1 MTRRL
6 PASVRPAPAG
16 PGQESVWDYP
26 RPPALMPS
34 TRRIVVR
41 FGSLLIAD
49 STSAWRVL
57 ETSHPPNWYIPT
69 ADIDVHRLRASAA
82 RSTLCEWKGA
92 ATYWDV
98 VGADGDI
105 VEAASW
111 SYQSP
116 TPRFTPITGFL
127 AFMPGRFECSVD
139 GESVVPQAGGF
150 YGGWITQD
158 VVGPFKGE
166 PGTWGW

>member
-6 PASVRPAPAG
+6 PSSVRPAPPG
-16 PGQESVWDYP
+16 PDQESVWDYP

-34 TRRIVVR
+34 TRRITVR

-49 STSAWRVL
+49 STAAWRVL
-57 ETSHPPNWYIPT
+57 ETSHPPNWYIPA
-69 ADIDVHRLRASAA
+69 ADIDFAHLRASAA

-98 VGADGDI
+98 IGTDGEI
-105 VEAASW
+105 VDAAGW
-111 SYQSP
+111 SYPSP
-116 TPRFTPITGFL
+116 TPRFVPITGFL
-127 AFMPGRFECSVD
+127 SFMPGRLECAVD
-139 GESVVPQAGGF
+139 GERVVPQAGGF
-150 YGGWITQD
+150 YGGWITRD